1 MHLRRPALKK
11 GGVKIIY
18 AAPQKIC
25 FRIICIMLIIGLFL
39 RSCSI
44 KWLKMG

>member
-1 MHLRRPALKK
+1 MHLRRPSLEK

-18 AAPQKIC
+18 AAPQKIV
-25 FRIICIMLIIGLFL
+25 FRIIHIMLILGLFL
-39 RSCSI
+39 CSCSI